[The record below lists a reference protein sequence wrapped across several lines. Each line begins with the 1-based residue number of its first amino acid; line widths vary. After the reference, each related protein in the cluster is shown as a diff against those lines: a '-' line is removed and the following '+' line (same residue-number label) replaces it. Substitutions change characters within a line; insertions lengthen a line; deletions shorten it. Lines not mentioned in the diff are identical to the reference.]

1 MNEPQYISMI
11 NENRLRGI
19 ITKCKKKVR
28 RGDSK
33 MATLDSL
40 DLGRRYIY
48 ICNVKIRRIGKH
60 DSETN

>member
-19 ITKCKKKVR
+19 ITKCQKKVR

-33 MATLDSL
+33 MATLDSP
-40 DLGRRYIY
+40 DLGCRYIY
-48 ICNVKIRRIGKH
+48 VM
-60 DSETN
+60 

>member
-11 NENRLRGI
+11 NEHRLRGI
-19 ITKCKKKVR
+19 ITLMQKKVR

-33 MATLDSL
+33 MATLDSP

-48 ICNVKIRRIGKH
+48 VM
-60 DSETN
+60 

>member
-33 MATLDSL
+33 MATLDSP

-48 ICNVKIRRIGKH
+48 VM
-60 DSETN
+60 